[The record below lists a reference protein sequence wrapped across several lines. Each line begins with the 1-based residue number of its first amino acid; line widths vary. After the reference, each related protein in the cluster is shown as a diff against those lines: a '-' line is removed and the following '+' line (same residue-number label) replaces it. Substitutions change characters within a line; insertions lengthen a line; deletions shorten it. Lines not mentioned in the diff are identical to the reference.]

1 MAQDVREARVQPPD
15 ASLHPNDRLMEKSPV
30 AEWNSASNN
39 RLPGGRNSGLPSV
52 GAIQNGTAEQTPV
65 SSQGLVD
72 QVAEDAGPSTGFG
85 HRLRTLP
92 AWIRSFEYPEDDI
105 EANATSRLLPAE
117 PNDALVAQHN
127 HSPYSTSK
135 PGLGYSARGG
145 RLEEDPTVRESR
157 WKSFSKTI
165 AYPREPGV
173 EEKLVT
179 PEWLDQ
185 NHGDYSQPWRG
196 QLEPDGDT
204 EDPLKKK
211 RRREIWFKRFHNT
224 LLESPIVPLLIR
236 LTVWSFSLTALALGG
251 SIQQLSEGFPH
262 HQGPS
267 ALMAIIVDAV
277 ALVYLV
283 YITWDEY
290 TAKPLGLRSP
300 SAKARLIL
308 LDLFFIVFDSANLSL
323 AFESLSSAEG
333 ACTVAQIN
341 QTLAPK
347 NDDICD
353 RQIALASVLL
363 IALLAWLI
371 TFSISVLRLVKRVST
386 K

>member
-1 MAQDVREARVQPPD
+1 MAQDVGGIRVQPPD
-15 ASLHPNDRLMEKSPV
+15 SGLANDQLIEKSP
-30 AEWNSASNN
+30 AEWTSTHTSNP
-39 RLPGGRNSGLPSV
+39 LSGQTGNIPPMDSIHH
-52 GAIQNGTAEQTPV
+52 GIPDGTSRGIADEV
-65 SSQGLVD
+65 
-72 QVAEDAGPSTGFG
+72 EENAGPGP
-85 HRLRTLP
+85 RLGDKPRTLP

-105 EANATSRLLPAE
+105 EANATSRLLPAQ

-135 PGLGYSARGG
+135 PGLGSSTRGG
-145 RLEEDPTVRESR
+145 SWEDDNILRESR

-165 AYPREPGV
+165 AYPREHGV

-179 PEWLDQ
+179 PDWLNE

-196 QLEPDGDT
+196 QLDPDEDT

-224 LLESPIVPLLIR
+224 LLQSPIVPLIIR

-251 SIQQLSEGFPH
+251 SIQRLSENFPH
-262 HQGPS
+262 PQGPS
-267 ALMAIIVDAV
+267 ALMAIIIDAV
-277 ALVYLV
+277 ALVYLI

-290 TAKPLGLRSP
+290 TSKPLGLRSP

-333 ACTVAQIN
+333 ACTVAEIN

-363 IALLAWLI
+363 IALIAWLI